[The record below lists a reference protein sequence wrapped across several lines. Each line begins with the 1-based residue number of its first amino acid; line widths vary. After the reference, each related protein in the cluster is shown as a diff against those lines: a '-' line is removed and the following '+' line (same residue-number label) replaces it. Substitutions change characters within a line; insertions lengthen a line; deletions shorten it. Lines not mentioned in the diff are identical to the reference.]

1 MQSYAKGEYDR
12 SFHLMNSVS
21 KLSCIVFLLMSL
33 PVNLLISPILN
44 MWLGGNV
51 PEHTSSFVIIMLIT
65 NTWGSLVAPISAI
78 VHATGKM
85 KFYQTISS
93 ASNLMSVPL
102 AYVFLCIDS
111 VPEFVFYAL
120 LITMFT
126 NHIAGLISLK
136 RLTSFSIKRYIQN
149 VVLPLACVIVLSVVT
164 TIIPYYFISN
174 LVLKFLVVIVVSV
187 LAVISYSYII
197 CFDQKEKMLINQFV
211 NKFITRIK

>member
-1 MQSYAKGEYDR
+1 
-12 SFHLMNSVS
+12 
-21 KLSCIVFLLMSL
+21 
-33 PVNLLISPILN
+33 
-44 MWLGGNV
+44 
-51 PEHTSSFVIIMLIT
+51 
-65 NTWGSLVAPISAI
+65 
-78 VHATGKM
+78 
-85 KFYQTISS
+85 
-93 ASNLMSVPL
+93 MSVPL
-102 AYVFLCIDS
+102 AYVFLCIDC

>member
-1 MQSYAKGEYDR
+1 
-12 SFHLMNSVS
+12 
-21 KLSCIVFLLMSL
+21 
-33 PVNLLISPILN
+33 
-44 MWLGGNV
+44 
-51 PEHTSSFVIIMLIT
+51 MLIT

-102 AYVFLCIDS
+102 AYVFLCIDC

-136 RLTSFSIKRYIQN
+136 RLTSFSIKKYIYD
-149 VVLPLACVIVLSVVT
+149 VAFPLACVIVLSVLT
-164 TIIPYYFISN
+164 TVIPHYLISN
-174 LVLKFLVVIVVSV
+174 IVLDFIVVIVVSV

-197 CFDQKEKMLINQFV
+197 CFDQTEKMLINQLV
-211 NKFITRIK
+211 IKIITRIK